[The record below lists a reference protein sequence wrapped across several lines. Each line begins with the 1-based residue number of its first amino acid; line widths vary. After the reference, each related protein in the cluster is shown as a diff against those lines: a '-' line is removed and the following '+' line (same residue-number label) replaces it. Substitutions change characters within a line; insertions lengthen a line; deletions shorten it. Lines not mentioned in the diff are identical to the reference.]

1 MNNLFAAQSLVLVV
15 LSLVVFAMEVFALV
29 DAYRHRPEAYA
40 AAGKLT
46 KNKWLAILGVAA
58 VIGFLFLFNSPLNFL
73 SIIAIVAAGVY
84 LADVR
89 PALQQYSGRG
99 GRGGAAGGP
108 YGGW

>member
-1 MNNLFAAQSLVLVV
+1 MGNLFAAQNLLLVV

-46 KNKWLAILGVAA
+46 KTKWMVILGIAA
-58 VIGFLFLFNSPLNFL
+58 LIGFLFLFNSPLNIL
-73 SIIAIVAAGVY
+73 SIVAVVAAGVY

-89 PALQQYSGRG
+89 PALQQYSG
-99 GRGGAAGGP
+99 GRGGSAGP

>member
-15 LSLVVFAMEVFALV
+15 LSLVVFALEVFALV
-29 DAYRHRPEAYA
+29 DAYRHRPEAYT

-46 KNKWLAILGVAA
+46 KNKWLGILAVAA
-58 VIGFLFLFNSPLNFL
+58 VIGFVFLFSSPLNFL
-73 SIIAIVAAGVY
+73 SIIALVAAGVY

-99 GRGGAAGGP
+99 GAGSSGGP

>member
-1 MNNLFAAQSLVLVV
+1 MGNLIAAQSLVLVV
-15 LSLVVFAMEVFALV
+15 LSFVVFAMEVFALV
-29 DAYRHRPEAYA
+29 DAYRHRAEAYT

-73 SIIAIVAAGVY
+73 SIIAVVAVGVY

-89 PALQQYSGRG
+89 PALQQYSGRR
-99 GRGGAAGGP
+99 GRGGGGGG
-108 YGGW
+108 YGSW